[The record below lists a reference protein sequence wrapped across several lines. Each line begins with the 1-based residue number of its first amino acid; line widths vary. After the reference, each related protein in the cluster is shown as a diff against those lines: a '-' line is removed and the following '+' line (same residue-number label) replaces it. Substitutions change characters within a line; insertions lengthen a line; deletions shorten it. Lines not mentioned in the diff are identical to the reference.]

1 MERPPGDPPPPP
13 GDDSAIDAGADT
25 GDGRAFREVKD
36 GLHGE
41 LRLKLLSQLEH
52 DGALSQAELGRRL
65 GIATGLVNA
74 FIKRCATKGLVKI
87 RSAPRRRYAYYLTPK
102 GLAEKGRLTVSY
114 LSSSLRFF
122 RRARTQCLELLR
134 HCEAQGLTRVAL
146 VGRGELAEIA
156 FLASRETGVEIVGIV
171 LPGSNEPHCH
181 GFPVLPDLPGP
192 EVADAVLITDVADP
206 EGSYRSALAH
216 LPAERV
222 LAPAVLHLSPVAD
235 P

>member
-1 MERPPGDPPPPP
+1 MERPPGDPAAETGPPEDP
-13 GDDSAIDAGADT
+13 
-25 GDGRAFREVKD
+25 DGRAFREAKD

-41 LRLKLLSQLEH
+41 LKLTLLSQLER
-52 DGALSQAELGRRL
+52 GEPLSQAELGRRL

-102 GLAEKGRLTVSY
+102 GLAEKSRLAVSY

-122 RRARTQCLELLR
+122 RRARTQCLDLLR
-134 HCEAQGLTRVAL
+134 QCEAQGRTRIAL

-156 FLASRETGVEIVGIV
+156 YLASRETGVEIVGIV
-171 LPGSNEPHCH
+171 LPGSNEPLCH

-192 EVADAVLITDVADP
+192 EQVDAVLITDITDP
-206 EGSYRSALAH
+206 QGSHDAALAR
-216 LPAERV
+216 LPADRV
-222 LAPAVLHLSPVAD
+222 LAPRVLHVSPPAD